1 MMSISSYSQTTYPKK
16 VVIEGDTVIALEMSQ
31 IKYINATFEK
41 LNYCSNRLE
50 AAEEYIEGVVEMQ
63 KKKDA
68 LISDYR
74 SKITDL
80 SALNEEL
87 NILSIEADKRAGRAE
102 EVAEKRRQRTKYY
115 AIAAFIVGM
124 TTAIT
129 LN

>member
-1 MMSISSYSQTTYPKK
+1 MSISSYSQTTYPKK

-31 IKYINATFEK
+31 IKYINATFET

-50 AAEEYIEGVVEMQ
+50 AAEEYIDGVAEMQ

-68 LISDYR
+68 LINDYR
-74 SKITDL
+74 AKITDL

-87 NILSIEADKRAGRAE
+87 NILSTEADKRAGRAE
-102 EVAEKRRQRTKYY
+102 EIAEKRRKGTKYY

>member
-31 IKYINATFEK
+31 IKYINATLET

-50 AAEEYIEGVVEMQ
+50 AAEEYIEGVTEMQ

-68 LISDYR
+68 LINDYR

-102 EVAEKRRQRTKYY
+102 EMAEKRRKRTKYY
-115 AIAAFIVGM
+115 AIAAFIAGM

>member
-1 MMSISSYSQTTYPKK
+1 MMNISSYSQNTYPKK
-16 VVIEGDTVIALEMSQ
+16 IVIEGDTIVALKMWQ
-31 IKYINATFEK
+31 VKNINATFET
-41 LNYCSNRLE
+41 LNYCNNRLE
-50 AAEEYIEGVVEMQ
+50 AAEEYIEVMEEMQ

-68 LISDYR
+68 LINDYR

-87 NILSIEADKRAGRAE
+87 NILSTEADKRAGRAE
-102 EVAEKRRQRTKYY
+102 EIAEKRRKRTKYY
-115 AIAAFIVGM
+115 AIAAFIAGV